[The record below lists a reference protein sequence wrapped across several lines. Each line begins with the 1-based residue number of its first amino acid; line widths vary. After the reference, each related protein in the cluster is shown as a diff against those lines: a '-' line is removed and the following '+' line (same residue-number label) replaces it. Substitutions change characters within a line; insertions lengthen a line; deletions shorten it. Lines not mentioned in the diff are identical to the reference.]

1 MTHATKAKP
10 LMHLQ
15 QARLDAFTMP
25 VSLAWGLD
33 PGMGYDPDDSFFL
46 LVTFVISFTFWA
58 LDIVVPASVVRH
70 ALPELNGPSCV
81 GDAF

>member
-1 MTHATKAKP
+1 
-10 LMHLQ
+10 
-15 QARLDAFTMP
+15 
-25 VSLAWGLD
+25 
-33 PGMGYDPDDSFFL
+33 MGYDPDDSFFL